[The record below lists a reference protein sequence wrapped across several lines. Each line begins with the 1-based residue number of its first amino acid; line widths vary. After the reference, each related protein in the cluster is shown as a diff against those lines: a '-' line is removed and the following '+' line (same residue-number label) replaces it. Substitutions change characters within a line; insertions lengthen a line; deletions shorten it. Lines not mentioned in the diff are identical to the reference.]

1 MSRKQIKHVAIAG
14 NIGSGKTTLSSR
26 LGRHYNWEVNY
37 EDTQEN
43 PYLSD
48 FYDDMRRWSFHL
60 QVYFLNSRYRQI
72 IDIQRG
78 DRTVIQDRTIYEDAC
93 IFAPNLYEMGYMS
106 ERDFNNY
113 KTLFD
118 TMLDQ
123 VAPPDLLIYLR
134 AGVPKLV
141 SNIQNRG
148 RDYEGNMSLDYLK
161 RLNEKYERWI
171 EDYDRGNL
179 LIIGV
184 DDMDFDKNQEDFG
197 RIVNLIDGEISG
209 LF

>member
-1 MSRKQIKHVAIAG
+1 MSRKKIKHVAIAG

-48 FYDDMRRWSFHL
+48 FYDDMKRWSFHL

-72 IDIQRG
+72 IEIQRG
-78 DRTVIQDRTIYEDAC
+78 DRTIIQDRTIYEDAC
-93 IFAPNLYEMGYMS
+93 IFAPNLYEMGFMS

-134 AGVPKLV
+134 ADVPKLV

-171 EDYDRGNL
+171 DDYDRGNL
-179 LIIGV
+179 LIIRV
-184 DDMDFDKNQEDFG
+184 DELDFAKNQEDFG